1 MFDEEK
7 GEGFL
12 ESVVESE
19 IKRRRRKSV
28 LKWIVGGV
36 ASISAVLLPAVVILL
51 IVSGL
56 GSGISMVG
64 AFFYGMFGEESEIT
78 RFDEKS
84 NAVSRITEEQI
95 LEMIRND
102 KFDDSFYKTIMM
114 SKKEF
119 VYLLEEVMEYNSQE
133 VTRTIAIECLHKY
146 RIWLPDPAVPSG
158 PVYPEN
164 PANPSVPV
172 NPDETEESVVPEGYY
187 QDVEEKVYKDITVTS
202 KDVETFRLDWQLV
215 YAVCLA
221 NMPSNSGNWVE
232 GEGEEDTV
240 HFGENHEILDEI
252 IDSLKMEYT
261 YLTDLARD
269 SKRTYSIEEC
279 KAMAHTTFQY
289 GDASTEEG
297 EWTYYY
303 PHSLLASAQSGYSR
317 MYYEIDG
324 NIING
329 IVEASDIQTFE
340 NLFDRIGRHY
350 NPTSFNLLLQFVPG
364 GDRLAEKFSVFI
376 ENAEE
381 SCRIDGRAL
390 NYEIGSG
397 FNSSSIPTGDSL
409 NIEFGGNVD
418 YGNLVFDESIG
429 GRIVAESMKYLG
441 WTYSQAKRW
450 QTGYADCSSL
460 VWQVIQD
467 AGIDPN
473 SIFSGSTA
481 AEECR
486 GLWDAGMMIPIE
498 NIQQGDIIFY
508 SYEKNGRFMNVD
520 HVAIY
525 AGDGKIVHASYGKQ
539 KVIVANF
546 YGNSVV
552 CVCRPY
558 VAR

>member
-1 MFDEEK
+1 MIDEER
-7 GEGFL
+7 GDGFL
-12 ESVVESE
+12 ESIVERE
-19 IKRRRRKSV
+19 VKRRRRKRV
-28 LKWIVGGV
+28 LKWLAGGG
-36 ASISAVLLPAVVILL
+36 ASSIFTVLLPTVVILL

-56 GSGISMVG
+56 GSGISMVSS
-64 AFFYGMFGEESEIT
+64 FFNGMFGEESEIT

-95 LEMIRND
+95 LEMIKNN

-114 SKKEF
+114 NKEEF

-133 VTRTIAIECLHKY
+133 VTRTIEIECLHKY
-146 RIWLPDPAVPSG
+146 RIWVPDPALPSG
-158 PVYPEN
+158 PVN
-164 PANPSVPV
+164 PANPSA
-172 NPDETEESVVPEGYY
+172 PDESDELVVPSGHY
-187 QDVEEKVYKDITVTS
+187 QDIEEKVYKDITVTS
-202 KDVETFRLDWQLV
+202 KDIETFRLDWQLV

-221 NMPSNSGNWVE
+221 NMPSNSENWVA
-232 GEGEEDTV
+232 GEGDTV
-240 HFGENHEILDEI
+240 HFGERHEVLDEI

-261 YLTDLARD
+261 YITDLARD
-269 SKRTYSIEEC
+269 SKRTYSMDEC
-279 KAMAHTTFQY
+279 EAMAHTTFQY

-303 PHSLLASAQSGYSR
+303 PHSLLASAQSGYSK
-317 MYYEIDG
+317 MYYEIED
-324 NIING
+324 NMING
-329 IVEASDIQTFE
+329 IVEASDMQTFE
-340 NLFDRIGRHY
+340 NLFERIGKHY
-350 NPTSFNLLLQFVPG
+350 SPTSFNLLLKFVPG
-364 GDRLAEKFSVFI
+364 GDRLSEKFSI
-376 ENAEE
+376 YIQNAEE

-390 NYEIGSG
+390 NYEIGFG
-397 FNSSSIPTGDSL
+397 INSSSIPTGDSL

-418 YGNLVFDESIG
+418 YGDLVFDESIG
-429 GRIVAESMKYLG
+429 GKIVAESMKYLG
-441 WTYSQAKRW
+441 WTYSQTKRW

-473 SIFSGSTA
+473 SIFAGSTA

-486 GLWDAGMMIPIE
+486 GMWEAGMMIPIE